1 MAQLVTLQSPD
12 GRPYRTDNASEVNL
26 LISTYG
32 YTRVADKNPGGGKRA
47 KSAPAPPPPKVDQD
61 PSAPDGS

>member
-1 MAQLVTLQSPD
+1 MAELVTLQSPD

-32 YTRVADKNPGGGKRA
+32 YTRVADKNTGGKRA
-47 KSAPAPPPPKVDQD
+47 KSAPAPTPPKVEQD